1 MSLSKLPVGCCYGN
15 TVVNHLMYADD
26 VVLFAPSAKGLRR
39 IIDVSYT
46 YGCDNDIIFN
56 GAKSQLVYTLK
67 YIMKDILLGQNA
79 LNVTKS
85 YTYLGQIMTDNVCD
99 EPDIKAIP
107 LWQKQYPAEN
117 VLILF

>member
-1 MSLSKLPVGCCYGN
+1 MILYLIVQ
-15 TVVNHLMYADD
+15 NHNW
-26 VVLFAPSAKGLRR
+26 
-39 IIDVSYT
+39 
-46 YGCDNDIIFN
+46 CIFD
-56 GAKSQLVYTLK
+56 TLK
-67 YIMKDILLGQNA
+67 YGHMKDILLGQNA

-85 YTYLGQIMTDNVCD
+85 YTYLGQIITDNVCD